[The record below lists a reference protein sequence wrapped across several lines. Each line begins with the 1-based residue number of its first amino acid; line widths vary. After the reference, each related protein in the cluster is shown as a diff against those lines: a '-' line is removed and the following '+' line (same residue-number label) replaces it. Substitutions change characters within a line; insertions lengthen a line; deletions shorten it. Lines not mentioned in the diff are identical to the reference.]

1 MKPGDVRICPS
12 CQARNK
18 PKWEFCVKCGEA
30 LDDVPVA
37 SSGPGA
43 GKASVRVKAMPREE
57 VRGGVP
63 WLALV
68 GLVGMGAAVWFGLQA
83 ARSPERRTEGSAASA
98 PPLLNLPPAT
108 GAPAGAGQAAEA
120 PAAVAALEAARAALN
135 RGDDAAALP
144 HLAQAVAEAPDN
156 AEAHYLY
163 AGALGRTGSPGEA
176 LAQFRE
182 AARLQPRTLYRAD
195 LAKAL
200 AIAGQRDEAIET
212 YESVLADEP
221 RSPAYLQQ
229 LARLYKEAGTPDRGL
244 ELLTR
249 AAEIAPLRADLQ
261 EETAFALEQSG
272 RTEEAMAT
280 YRKALDADA
289 KSVVSRARLAELM
302 FKQGQKAEAV
312 SLVRGG
318 LEQAPD
324 AADLHKSLGG
334 LLERSGDAR
343 AAAMAYREYAR
354 LAPEAPD
361 AAKARERAAQLE
373 GRANPG
379 S

>member
-18 PKWEFCVKCGEA
+18 PKWEYCVKCGEA

-37 SSGPGA
+37 SSGPAA
-43 GKASVRVKAMPREE
+43 GKPSARVRPTASDEARS
-57 VRGGVP
+57 GDP

-68 GLVGMGAAVWFGLQA
+68 GVIAMGAALWFGVQA
-83 ARSPERRTEGSAASA
+83 LRSPEPQADARAAA
-98 PPLLNLPPAT
+98 PPALLDLPPVT
-108 GAPAGAGQAAEA
+108 TAPAGSAQTVEA
-120 PAAVAALEAARAALN
+120 PGAVAALEAARAALN

-156 AEAHYLY
+156 AEARYLY
-163 AGALGRTGSPGEA
+163 AGALGRTGSPSEA

-200 AIAGQRDEAIET
+200 AIAGLRDEAIET

-229 LARLYKEAGTPDRGL
+229 LARLYKEAGTPDRAL
-244 ELLTR
+244 PLLAR

-272 RTEEAMAT
+272 RTEEAMAS
-280 YRKALDADA
+280 YRKALEVDG

-324 AADLHKSLGG
+324 AAELHKSLGG

-343 AAAMAYREYAR
+343 AAAAAYREYAR

-361 AAKARERAAQLE
+361 AGKARERAAQLE
-373 GRANPG
+373 GRASPG
-379 S
+379 P